1 MMNNVRVTPIK
12 VVRRKG
18 DDCIIDEADDDYD
31 DYDLRGK
38 TRRGYETIAS
48 SSCGSPRRCLQLN
61 TKSGEGS
68 SETLSEEDGS
78 SRRGKRR
85 EHPEDDPA
93 RTSNSNRIFI
103 KEKKKKKKK
112 KKNNNNNNN
121 NENDNENNNN
131 NMIITRK
138 LKTMFSNAWED
149 ALRPLP

>member
-1 MMNNVRVTPIK
+1 MNNVRVTPIK

-38 TRRGYETIAS
+38 TRRGYEIIAS

-78 SRRGKRR
+78 SEENKTTRTRARDDARANQQQQNIHQGK
-85 EHPEDDPA
+85 EEEKII
-93 RTSNSNRIFI
+93 SN
-103 KEKKKKKKK
+103 
-112 KKNNNNNNN
+112 
-121 NENDNENNNN
+121 
-131 NMIITRK
+131 
-138 LKTMFSNAWED
+138 
-149 ALRPLP
+149 